1 MGFPRQENWSGLPF
15 PSSGDLPDPGI
26 EPVSSDLAGRFFT
39 VKPPSPYITSAKS
52 TASRVRHAPPEL
64 ELAQNQLQ
72 ENPRQAVPALQ
83 TPRLGQEGKMPPH
96 SSIPPPA

>member
-1 MGFPRQENWSGLPF
+1 MGFPRQENWNGLPF

-26 EPVSSDLAGRFFT
+26 EPVSSDLAGIFFT

-52 TASRVRHAPPEL
+52 TASRVRYAPPEL